1 VTTLA
6 AIFPPKPPEQI
17 GPVARAAEQAGLAQL
32 WIWEDCFKESG
43 IATAAAMLA
52 TTSRLTVAIGLLPV
66 PLRNVALTA
75 MEISTLARLFPG
87 RLTVGVGHGVQEWMG
102 QAGARARSPM
112 TLLREYTTALSALL
126 RGERVTTHGQYV
138 QLDDVALDYPPLIVP
153 PLLIGGIRRRT
164 VSLAGELADGLIMPG
179 SVSPE
184 DVRTAA
190 RQFRDARQERA
201 AGSGRP
207 GDIVVF
213 VAVPADSPARDIAAT
228 VSEYSAAGATHV
240 AVLPAQ
246 DDADVAMF
254 AGVLGHEVSAL
265 VTPQPPPVGG
275 DVHDPCR
282 RHRGAWQPPRIRN
295 GGRHG

>member
-6 AIFPPKPPEQI
+6 AIFPPKAPEQI

-52 TTSRLTVAIGLLPV
+52 TTSRITVAIGLLPA

-75 MEISTLARLFPG
+75 MEVATLARLFPG
-87 RLTVGVGHGVQEWMG
+87 RLTVGVGHGVQDWMG
-102 QAGARARSPM
+102 QVGARAGSPM

-138 QLDDVALDYPPLIVP
+138 QLDDVALDFPPLIVP
-153 PLLIGGIRRRT
+153 PLLIGGIRPLT
-164 VSLAGELADGLIMPG
+164 VALAGELADGLIMPG
-179 SVSPE
+179 GLSPD

-190 RQFRDARQERA
+190 GQFRDARPKGPA
-201 AGSGRP
+201 ASCGP
-207 GDIVVF
+207 GDVVVF
-213 VAVPADSPARDIAAT
+213 VAVPAESPVGEIAAT
-228 VSEYSAAGATHV
+228 VNEYGAAGATAV

-246 DDADVAMF
+246 DDADVARF
-254 AGVLGHEVSAL
+254 AGVLGREVSPL
-265 VTPQPPPVGG
+265 VAP
-275 DVHDPCR
+275 
-282 RHRGAWQPPRIRN
+282 
-295 GGRHG
+295 

>member
-1 VTTLA
+1 VPAYACSVTTLA
-6 AIFPPKPPEQI
+6 AIFPPRAPEQI

-52 TTSRLTVAIGLLPV
+52 TTSRITVAIGLLPA

-75 MEISTLARLFPG
+75 MEVATLARLFPG
-87 RLTVGVGHGVQEWMG
+87 RLAVGVGHGVQDWMG
-102 QAGARARSPM
+102 QVGARAGSPM

-138 QLDDVALDYPPLIVP
+138 RLDDVALDFPPLIVP
-153 PLLIGGIRRRT
+153 PLLIGGIRPRT

-179 SVSPE
+179 GVPSE

-190 RQFRDARQERA
+190 GRFRDARPKGLA
-201 AGSGRP
+201 ASRGP
-207 GDIVVF
+207 GDVVVF
-213 VAVPADSPARDIAAT
+213 VAVPAQSPAGEIAAT
-228 VSEYSAAGATHV
+228 VNEYGAAGATHV

-246 DDADVAMF
+246 DDADVARF
-254 AGVLGHEVSAL
+254 ADVLGREVSPL
-265 VTPQPPPVGG
+265 VAP
-275 DVHDPCR
+275 
-282 RHRGAWQPPRIRN
+282 
-295 GGRHG
+295 

>member
-6 AIFPPKPPEQI
+6 AIFPPKAPEQI

-52 TTSRLTVAIGLLPV
+52 TTRRITVAIGLLPA

-75 MEISTLARLFPG
+75 MEVATLARLFPG
-87 RLTVGVGHGVQEWMG
+87 RLTVGVGHGVQDWMG
-102 QAGARARSPM
+102 QVGGRAGSPM

-138 QLDDVALDYPPLIVP
+138 RLDDVALDFPPLIVP
-153 PLLIGGIRRRT
+153 PLLIGGIRPRT

-179 SVSPE
+179 GLSSE

-190 RQFRDARQERA
+190 GQFRDARPKGPA
-201 AGSGRP
+201 ASRGP
-207 GDIVVF
+207 GDVVVF
-213 VAVPADSPARDIAAT
+213 VAVPVESPAGEIAAT
-228 VSEYSAAGATHV
+228 VNEYGAAGATHV

-246 DDADVAMF
+246 EDADVARF
-254 AGVLGHEVSAL
+254 ADVLGREVSPL
-265 VTPQPPPVGG
+265 VAP
-275 DVHDPCR
+275 
-282 RHRGAWQPPRIRN
+282 
-295 GGRHG
+295 